1 MLGWEPRAISATMY
15 HGGGA
20 RLLSTT
26 EYLSWNFNSALG
38 NPNKVE
44 IKLPK
49 DFSALS
55 MSPGTEEKHVNI
67 CRR

>member
-1 MLGWEPRAISATMY
+1 M
-15 HGGGA
+15 GGGGEA

-26 EYLSWNFNSALG
+26 EYLNWNFNSAHG

-49 DFSALS
+49 DFSALF
-55 MSPGTEEKHVNI
+55 MSPVTKEKHVNI